1 MQNSI
6 SLGAMQAARPVGASV
21 SEGLEA
27 LKCAI
32 RQEAS
37 RLWATKSETF
47 STLCEETV
55 TYGDVVMTMVGMAGF
70 MTFAVVGGYLFG
82 GEVM

>member
-6 SLGAMQAARPVGASV
+6 NLGTMQVRPATANV

-32 RQEAS
+32 S
-37 RLWATKSETF
+37 RESARLMATKSETF
-47 STLCEETV
+47 STLCGESV
-55 TYGDVVMTMVGMAGF
+55 TYGEVLKTVAGTAVLFAMVAVSGF
-70 MTFAVVGGYLFG
+70 IFG

>member
-6 SLGAMQAARPVGASV
+6 NLGTMQVRPATANV

-32 RQEAS
+32 GREAA
-37 RLWATKSETF
+37 RLWTTKSETF

-55 TYGDVVMTMVGMAGF
+55 TYGDVVKTVVGMAGF
-70 MTFAVVGGYLFG
+70 MAFAVVGGYLFG

>member
-1 MQNSI
+1 
-6 SLGAMQAARPVGASV
+6 MQAARPVGASV

-55 TYGDVVMTMVGMAGF
+55 TYGDVVMTMVGLAVLVAVMAVSGF
-70 MTFAVVGGYLFG
+70 IFG